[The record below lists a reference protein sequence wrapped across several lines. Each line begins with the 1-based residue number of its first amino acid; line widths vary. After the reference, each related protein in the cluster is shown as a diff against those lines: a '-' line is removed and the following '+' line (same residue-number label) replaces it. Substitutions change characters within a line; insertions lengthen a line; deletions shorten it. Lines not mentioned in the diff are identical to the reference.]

1 MEHFTILPPEI
12 TNAREPVAPDT
23 GTHHLLPPG
32 TVEESAE
39 DLIFEFI
46 RERTPTTAASY
57 RDDLKA
63 FFEFTQKYFAIPRI
77 IDGRAHFEDVKRV
90 HLVKYK
96 NFLETEPC
104 QRGRLYAPNSV
115 NRKLSSISS
124 FYQFLVRREII
135 DKNPVSLIVRP
146 RRVVVRE
153 TEAFTDREMKHLFE
167 IVLEQAPILHKVT
180 LLALFT
186 TGMRNAEIR
195 NIKLKDFQI
204 HKGVRVLRYVGK
216 GQKVNQISIHPAT
229 AHYLD
234 LYLKWMEEKGRKIGP
249 DDYLFQPTKN
259 SHGGK
264 LQKKLSHTAL
274 GYIVKKWTRKVNP
287 SKRMTPHSSRATFI
301 SSLLENGTD
310 IYTVAQT
317 CSHSDVR
324 TTQRYDKRSRKFN
337 RSPVF
342 GLNFF

>member
-1 MEHFTILPPEI
+1 MPNIGQ
-12 TNAREPVAPDT
+12 RVAPET
-23 GTHHLLPPG
+23 QTQQLLIPG
-32 TVEESAE
+32 VENESAE

-63 FFEFTQKYFAIPRI
+63 FFEFTQKYFSIPRI
-77 IDGRAHFEDVKRV
+77 IDGRAHFEDIKRV

-135 DKNPVSLIVRP
+135 DKNPVALIIRP
-146 RRVVVRE
+146 KRLVVRE

-167 IVLEQAPILHKVT
+167 IVMEQASPLHKACILT
-180 LLALFT
+180 MFT
-186 TGMRNAEIR
+186 TGCRNAEIR
-195 NIKLKDFQI
+195 NIKLKDFQTHEGI
-204 HKGVRVLRYVGK
+204 RVLRYIGK
-216 GQKVNQISIHPAT
+216 GQKMSQIPVHPAT

-234 LYLKWMEEKGRKIGP
+234 QYLAWMESRGRKVEP
-249 DDYLFQPTKN
+249 EDYVFQPTKN
-259 SHGGK
+259 SHSGK

-274 GYIVKKWTRKVNP
+274 GYIVKKWARKVNNK
-287 SKRMTPHSSRATFI
+287 KRITPHSSRATFI

-317 CSHSDVR
+317 VSHSDVR
-324 TTQRYDKRSRKFN
+324 TTQRYDKRARKFN

-342 GLNFF
+342 NLNFF